1 MRTELYYSI
10 VNIVDFIALADIDKE
25 TQSEL
30 YRILDRLL
38 RIESDYSRE
47 DINDTFESITDAND
61 AGGVKSWQEMV
72 SVFKDMFKKGERVA
86 IGV

>member
-1 MRTELYYSI
+1 MGFELYYSI
-10 VNIVDFIALADIDKE
+10 VNIVDFIALADIDRE

-38 RIESDYSRE
+38 RIEADYEGE
-47 DINDTFESITDAND
+47 DINDVFEGITDAND
-61 AGGVKSWQEMV
+61 VGGVKSWQEMV
-72 SVFKDMFKKGERVA
+72 VEFKDMFKKGERVA

>member
-1 MRTELYYSI
+1 MRPELYYSI

-38 RIESDYSRE
+38 RIESDYSKE
-47 DINDTFESITDAND
+47 DINDTFEGITDGND
-61 AGGVKSWQEMV
+61 VGGVKSWQEMV
-72 SVFKDMFKKGERVA
+72 SEFKDMFKKGERVA

>member
-1 MRTELYYSI
+1 MGFELYYSI
-10 VNIVDFIALADIDKE
+10 VNIVDFIALTDIDRE

-38 RIESDYSRE
+38 RIEADYEGE
-47 DINDTFESITDAND
+47 DINDVFEGITDANNV
-61 AGGVKSWQEMV
+61 GGVKSWQEMV
-72 SVFKDMFKKGERVA
+72 VEFKDMFKKGERVA